1 MLAEVDL
8 GSDGWFG
15 RLCWLKLTLG
25 QMDGLEG
32 CVG

>member
-8 GSDGWFG
+8 GFYVRFG

-32 CVG
+32 CVV